1 MKKSL
6 LKRLRVLKQIL
17 NVTVTSESTF
27 RRNFAFEKSII
38 MLILRDDPVLLAS
51 NAKKVLISYSFHLHL
66 NNKDNDLNKV
76 F

>member
-1 MKKSL
+1 
-6 LKRLRVLKQIL
+6 
-17 NVTVTSESTF
+17 
-27 RRNFAFEKSII
+27 